1 MLKCMLITTGQR
13 KLLRFLLLFSPIH
26 KLILGYFLL
35 VTTSWFPLVTPAA
48 LRITS
53 CRFSAVLP
61 VIQFLPARNM
71 RRLNL
76 HTSCNSNLYPSNRNG
91 ACWSAAL
98 PTVWRRVTAC
108 VLVIQCR
115 TSADAFDDDDDV
127 VLQTPEMKVSVKW
140 GQSMRMWSFIGVCFF
155 LRYVGWLGT
164 FCTNILLP
172 SKGQKCIYS
181 IVWDNRFLRNPNK
194 RLRDCSLF

>member
-115 TSADAFDDDDDV
+115 TSADAFDDDDDDD

-140 GQSMRMWSFIGVCFF
+140 GKVWECGVLSECVFF
-155 LRYVGWLGT
+155 YGMLVGWERFART
-164 FCTNILLP
+164 FFFHP
-172 SKGQKCIYS
+172 KG
-181 IVWDNRFLRNPNK
+181 RNAYTP
-194 RLRDCSLF
+194 

>member
-1 MLKCMLITTGQR
+1 MLKCMLITTGQP
-13 KLLRFLLLFSPIH
+13 KLLRFLLLFSAIR
-26 KLILGYFLL
+26 KLIMDYFLL

-48 LRITS
+48 PRITS
-53 CRFSAVLP
+53 CRFSAVRP

-115 TSADAFDDDDDV
+115 TSADVYDDDYV
-127 VLQTPEMKVSVKW
+127 VLQMPAMKVSVKW
-140 GQSMRMWSFIGVCFF
+140 GQSMRMWSFIRVCVF
-155 LRYVGWLGT
+155 LRCVCWLGT
-164 FCTNILLP
+164 FCTDFLSP
-172 SKGQKCIYS
+172 CKG
-181 IVWDNRFLRNPNK
+181 
-194 RLRDCSLF
+194 